1 MTGALGIVIIMLPDQ
16 SVLLMLHH
24 LLDVLTAFAGVSL
37 ILWVFSDVFQSIIV
51 PHYRPGHFRL
61 SPVLSCM
68 LWLPLRWLAGR
79 FPESSFVRAALTM
92 FAPAA
97 VLTLLGCWMT
107 LMVLGYSLVL
117 WSERSHITPHLHNI
131 ADAFYFAATSVLTI
145 GFGDVVACTFLA
157 RVTVICSA
165 VSGIVLLALTVSF
178 LFATQSHFH
187 NREVNAQIISA
198 RSQYI
203 CNGVLLFDAMRR
215 KTDATALLE
224 LCERWIID
232 IYQSHTAYPFLV
244 YFRSRSS
251 RNGWIPQ
258 MGTVLDAASLMLTIG
273 PEKYSDAAHSIFD
286 TGCRALSVFT
296 AYLTLRTRGRIVANP
311 PTEDY
316 HKLFIA
322 LGEKDA
328 ARAAAKFASYRTVY
342 LADLHRL
349 CNYFVVAPPELNFVN
364 TQLNERFQ
372 ANSPALSNS
381 SQQKLPAPGM
391 TAEFQISSNGLVP
404 KSSSHR

>member
-1 MTGALGIVIIMLPDQ
+1 
-16 SVLLMLHH
+16 MLHH
-24 LLDVLTAFAGVSL
+24 LLDVLTAFAGIFL

-68 LWLPLRWLAGR
+68 LWSPLRWLADR
-79 FPESSFVRAALTM
+79 FPESKFVRAALTM

-107 LMVLGYSLVL
+107 VMVLGYSLVL
-117 WSERSHITPHLHNI
+117 WSERTHITPHLHNI
-131 ADAFYFAATSVLTI
+131 QDAFYFAATSVLTI

-157 RVTVICSA
+157 RTTVICSA

-187 NREVNAQIISA
+187 NREVNSQIISA
-198 RSQYI
+198 RSQYV
-203 CNGVLLFDAMRR
+203 CNGVLLFDTMRR
-215 KTDATALLE
+215 KADATGLLE
-224 LCERWIID
+224 LCERWIVD

-258 MGTVLDAASLMLTIG
+258 VGTVLDAASIMLTIG
-273 PEKYSDAAHSIFD
+273 PEQHRDVAHSIFD

-296 AYLTLRTRGRIVANP
+296 AYLTLSKRNKITGLP

-316 HKLFIA
+316 QKFFMA
-322 LGEKDA
+322 LGERDA
-328 ARAAAKFASYRTVY
+328 AGAAAKFASYRTIY
-342 LADLHRL
+342 LADLYRL
-349 CNYFVVAPPELNFVN
+349 CDYFVVTPPELSYVHA
-364 TQLNERFQ
+364 QLSERLQ
-372 ANSPALSNS
+372 ANSPALSTS
-381 SQQKLPAPGM
+381 AQQKLPAPGM
-391 TAEFQISSNGLVP
+391 TSEFQISSTGLVP
-404 KSSSHR
+404 KGSPRR